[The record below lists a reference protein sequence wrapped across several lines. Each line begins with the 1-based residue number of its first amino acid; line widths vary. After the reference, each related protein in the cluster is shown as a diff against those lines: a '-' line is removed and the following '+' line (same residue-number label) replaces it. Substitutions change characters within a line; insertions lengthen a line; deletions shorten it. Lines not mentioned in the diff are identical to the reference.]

1 MKYLIIIIKMKKI
14 FRNICNLLLVLIA
27 VSACQSIKDGLT
39 GKKNSN
45 LDEFLLQKKNPL
57 VLPPEFNKLPEPKI
71 LDKDQVALEEE
82 IDLKTILTKQSNIKS
97 SSKNSNDTIEKSILE
112 KIKSN

>member
-1 MKYLIIIIKMKKI
+1 MKKI

-45 LDEFLLQKKNPL
+45 LDEFLVQKKNPL
-57 VLPPEFNKLPEPKI
+57 VLPPDYNKLPEPETLGIKNNADEEDLEINLGKSLGAIKKTTKI
-71 LDKDQVALEEE
+71 
-82 IDLKTILTKQSNIKS
+82 KTTNGSL
-97 SSKNSNDTIEKSILE
+97 EKSIIE
-112 KIKSN
+112 KIKNN